1 MAFRKSFHLFIGILL
16 LRIQKSPQTFLRALR
31 VRMFGIPS
39 HIKARQPLSYI
50 LWYHGSM
57 DITAYWLNHKRRDAG
72 EGKVYY
78 LYPYTRCE
86 ADDTPT
92 LFIGGKHY
100 IRIAVSEEEWTRLR
114 KLDDKEYNSERRAHN
129 KRWTA
134 DIPRLRDEDG
144 EEIDF
149 WSDRAED
156 RETRYIEGDI
166 CEKTDRRAL
175 VRSFDKIDRRIYRL
189 DRKDF
194 TQQEIA
200 RRLHLDQAT
209 VSRRLEKIYMRLD
222 FMRLFDGE
230 RSRQELAFEVAWEEF
245 LRTGHMR
252 GDADVRAF
260 AFFLRA
266 RGELLALLYK
276 WFFTPG
282 ELLRYAVRYLMVG
295 GTETKGELLEQ
306 LSGYGQAFF
315 ARQKFAD
322 EVEEKLCLRLLREVE
337 RRAATIPEP
346 SGNALHRYE
355 EEIKELAHRRRLPC
369 TFYFEEILMRKY
381 EFKRICKTLSYA
393 KRIASRM
400 RNVAQKAVLHR
411 EIAILEAERVA
422 LQRLLFRLAER
433 YAVRYEGEGKLG
445 INS

>member
-1 MAFRKSFHLFIGILL
+1 M
-16 LRIQKSPQTFLRALR
+16 
-31 VRMFGIPS
+31 
-39 HIKARQPLSYI
+39 SYI

-92 LFIGGKHY
+92 FFIGGKHY
-100 IRIAVSEEEWTRLR
+100 VRIAVSEEEWRRLR

-149 WSDRAED
+149 WSDLAED
-156 RETRYIEGDI
+156 RETRYIEGDL
-166 CEKTDRRAL
+166 CEESDRRAL
-175 VRSFDKIDRRIYRL
+175 VRLFDEADRCIYRL

-222 FMRLFDGE
+222 LMRLHDGE
-230 RSRQELAFEVAWEEF
+230 RSQKELAFEVAWEEF

-266 RGELLALLYK
+266 QGELLALLYK

-282 ELLRYAVRYLMVG
+282 ELLRYTVRYLMVG
-295 GTETKGELLEQ
+295 GTETKGELLAQ

-315 ARQKFAD
+315 ARQEFAD
-322 EVEEKLCLRLLREVE
+322 EVEEKLCLRLLGEVE
-337 RRAATIPEP
+337 RRAVTIPEP
-346 SGNALHRYE
+346 SGNAFHRYE
-355 EEIKELAHRRRLPC
+355 EEIKELAHRRRLPYG
-369 TFYFEEILMRKY
+369 FYFEEILMRKY
-381 EFKRICKTLSYA
+381 ELRQICKTLSYA
-393 KRIASRM
+393 KRIVARM
-400 RNVAQKAVLHR
+400 RNAAQKAALR
-411 EIAILEAERVA
+411 KEIAALETERIA
-422 LQRLLFRLAER
+422 LQRLLSCLAER
-433 YAVRYEGEGKLG
+433 YTVRHEGRE
-445 INS
+445 NSV

>member
-1 MAFRKSFHLFIGILL
+1 MHASEK
-16 LRIQKSPQTFLRALR
+16 FLKKFLD
-31 VRMFGIPS
+31 I
-39 HIKARQPLSYI
+39 RQLLSYI

-156 RETRYIEGDI
+156 KRTHYIEDDI
-166 CEKTDRRAL
+166 CEEMDRRAAVKCL
-175 VRSFDKIDRRIYRL
+175 SPLERRIYRE
-189 DRKDF
+189 DREGY
-194 TQQEIA
+194 TQSEIA
-200 RRLHLDQAT
+200 KMVRVNQAT
-209 VSRRLEKIYMRLD
+209 VSRKLDKIYERMDAVRLY
-222 FMRLFDGE
+222 DGD
-230 RSRQELAFEVAWEEF
+230 RSWKELAFEIGWESF
-245 LRTGHMR
+245 LRNRFMKN
-252 GDADVRAF
+252 DADVRAF

-266 RGELLALLYK
+266 QGKLLELLYK

-282 ELLRYAVRYLMVG
+282 ELLRYAARYLMVG
-295 GTETKGELLEQ
+295 GKETREELLAQVSEP
-306 LSGYGQAFF
+306 AKEFF
-315 ARQKFAD
+315 FQRFQK
-322 EVEEKLCLRLLREVE
+322 EPNWMQMLCLRIIRELE
-337 RRAATIPEP
+337 RRVAMMPEP
-346 SGNALHRYE
+346 SGNVFHGMEQAIE
-355 EEIKELAHRRRLPC
+355 ELAHRRKM
-369 TFYFEEILMRKY
+369 TYDFYLDEILQRKY
-381 EFKRICKTLSYA
+381 RFRCNRRMLAYARRIVSKTRDITIKVA
-393 KRIASRM
+393 MRQEIASLEQDQRKIIKDLK
-400 RNVAQKAVLHR
+400 RVIRAHKDSLPP
-411 EIAILEAERVA
+411 EIAAKI
-422 LQRLLFRLAER
+422 
-433 YAVRYEGEGKLG
+433 YK
-445 INS
+445 NTTKKTDKN

>member
-1 MAFRKSFHLFIGILL
+1 M
-16 LRIQKSPQTFLRALR
+16 
-31 VRMFGIPS
+31 
-39 HIKARQPLSYI
+39 SYI
-50 LWYHGSM
+50 LWYHGGM
-57 DITAYWLNHKRRDAG
+57 DITAYWLNHKKRDAG

-78 LYPYTRCE
+78 FYPYTRCE
-86 ADDTPT
+86 KDDTPT
-92 LFIGGKHY
+92 LFIAGKHY
-100 IRIAVSEEEWTRLR
+100 IRIAVSEEEWRRLR

-129 KRWTA
+129 KRWTT

-156 RETRYIEGDI
+156 RETHYIEGDI
-166 CEKTDRRAL
+166 CEEADRRAL
-175 VRSFDKIDRRIYRL
+175 VRSFDKTDRRIYRL

-209 VSRRLEKIYMRLD
+209 VSRRLEKIYVRLDLMRLH
-222 FMRLFDGE
+222 DGE
-230 RSRQELAFEVAWEEF
+230 RSPKELAFEVAWEEF
-245 LRTGHMR
+245 LRAGHMR

-295 GTETKGELLEQ
+295 GTETKGELLSR
-306 LSGYGQAFF
+306 LSACGQAFF
-315 ARQKFAD
+315 ARRKFAD

-337 RRAATIPEP
+337 RRAVTIPEP
-346 SGNALHRYE
+346 SGNAFHRYE
-355 EEIKELAHRRRLPC
+355 EEIKELAHRRRLSY

-393 KRIASRM
+393 KRIYAKRIAARM
-400 RNVAQKAVLHR
+400 RNAAQKAALRR
-411 EIAILEAERVA
+411 EIAILDAERVA
-422 LQRLLFRLAER
+422 LQRLLSRLAAR

>member
-1 MAFRKSFHLFIGILL
+1 M
-16 LRIQKSPQTFLRALR
+16 
-31 VRMFGIPS
+31 
-39 HIKARQPLSYI
+39 SYI
-50 LWYHGSM
+50 LWYHGGM
-57 DITAYWLNHKRRDAG
+57 DITAYWLNHKKRDAG

-86 ADDTPT
+86 KDDTPT
-92 LFIGGKHY
+92 LFIGGRHY
-100 IRIAVSEEEWTRLR
+100 VRIAVSEEEWRRLR

-156 RETRYIEGDI
+156 RVTRYIEGDI
-166 CEKTDRRAL
+166 CEGIDRRAL
-175 VRSFDKIDRRIYRL
+175 VRSFDKTDRRIYRL

-222 FMRLFDGE
+222 LMRLYDGE
-230 RSRQELAFEVAWEEF
+230 RSPKELAFEVAWEEF

-266 RGELLALLYK
+266 QGKLLALLYK

-282 ELLRYAVRYLMVG
+282 ELLRYAARYLMVG
-295 GTETKGELLEQ
+295 GTETKGGLLEQ
-306 LSGYGQAFF
+306 LSSYGQAFF

-346 SGNALHRYE
+346 SGNAFHRYE

-369 TFYFEEILMRKY
+369 SFHFEEILMRKY
-381 EFKRICKTLSYA
+381 ELRCICKTLSYA
-393 KRIASRM
+393 KRIAARM
-400 RNVAQKAVLHR
+400 RSAAQKAALRR
-411 EIAILEAERVA
+411 EIAALEVERIA
-422 LQRLLFRLAER
+422 LQRLLARLSER
-433 YAVRYEGEGKLG
+433 YAVRHEEKKK
-445 INS
+445 S

>member
-1 MAFRKSFHLFIGILL
+1 
-16 LRIQKSPQTFLRALR
+16 
-31 VRMFGIPS
+31 
-39 HIKARQPLSYI
+39 
-50 LWYHGSM
+50 M

-78 LYPYTRCE
+78 FYPYTRCE

-92 LFIGGKHY
+92 FFIAGKHY
-100 IRIAVSEEEWTRLR
+100 VRIAVSEEEWRRLR

-156 RETRYIEGDI
+156 RETHYIEGDI
-166 CEKTDRRAL
+166 CEEADRRAL
-175 VRSFDKIDRRIYRL
+175 VRSFDKTDRRIYRL
-189 DRKDF
+189 DRKGF

-209 VSRRLEKIYMRLD
+209 VSRRLEKIYVRLD
-222 FMRLFDGE
+222 FMRLRDGE
-230 RSRQELAFEVAWEEF
+230 RNGKELAFEVAWEEF

-260 AFFLRA
+260 AFFLRTQ
-266 RGELLALLYK
+266 GELLALLYK

-282 ELLRYAVRYLMVG
+282 ELLRYTVRYLMIG
-295 GTETKGELLEQ
+295 GSETKEELLVQ
-306 LSGYGQAFF
+306 LSGYGKAFF
-315 ARQKFAD
+315 ARQEFAD
-322 EVEEKLCLRLLREVE
+322 EVEQSLCLRLLREVE
-337 RRAATIPEP
+337 RRAVTIPEP
-346 SGNALHRYE
+346 SGNAFHRYE
-355 EEIKELAHRRRLPC
+355 EEIKELAHRRRLSY

-393 KRIASRM
+393 KRIVSRT
-400 RNVAQKAVLHR
+400 RSAAQKAALRR
-411 EIAILEAERVA
+411 EIAVLEKESIA
-422 LQRLLFRLAER
+422 LKRLLARLAER
-433 YAVRYEGEGKLG
+433 YAVRHEKRRG
-445 INS
+445 S

>member
-1 MAFRKSFHLFIGILL
+1 M
-16 LRIQKSPQTFLRALR
+16 
-31 VRMFGIPS
+31 
-39 HIKARQPLSYI
+39 SYI
-50 LWYHGSM
+50 LWYHGGM

-86 ADDTPT
+86 ADVTPT
-92 LFIGGKHY
+92 LFIAGKHY
-100 IRIAVSEEEWTRLR
+100 VRIAVSEEEWARLR

-166 CEKTDRRAL
+166 CEESDRRAL
-175 VRSFDKIDRRIYRL
+175 VRSFDKTDRCIYRL

-222 FMRLFDGE
+222 LMRLYDGE
-230 RSRQELAFEVAWEEF
+230 RSQKELAFEVAWEEL

-295 GTETKGELLEQ
+295 GTETKGELLSR
-306 LSGYGQAFF
+306 LSACGQAFF

-322 EVEEKLCLRLLREVE
+322 EVEEKICLRLLREVE

-346 SGNALHRYE
+346 SGNAFHRYE
-355 EEIKELAHRRRLPC
+355 EEIKELAHRRRLPYM
-369 TFYFEEILMRKY
+369 FYFEEILMRKY
-381 EFKRICKTLSYA
+381 ELRRICKTLSYA
-393 KRIASRM
+393 KRIAARM
-400 RNVAQKAVLHR
+400 RNAVQKAALRR
-411 EIAILEAERVA
+411 EIAALEKESVA
-422 LQRLLFRLAER
+422 LKRLLARLAER
-433 YAVRYEGEGKLG
+433 YAVRHEGEGKLG